1 MTKITTKRIPFIDLT
16 KGVCILLVILF
27 HVGGPI
33 NQLDPH
39 HMIASFRMPLYFFI
53 SGVFFKPY
61 NGATEFIIR
70 KINRLIIPF
79 LFFFLIPFFCAYILR
94 GIKPD
99 FFQIAPSMHEL
110 LIPFS
115 GHSLIRYNPPIW
127 FLLALFVCNGLFYI
141 VHKWLRQRN
150 EKLFIL
156 TIIGIGCI
164 GYILAKSRIELPLY
178 IDVAMAAL
186 PFYFGGFWIRRY
198 NFFLQKHRYDKYI
211 PTIVVC
217 LIILLYF
224 SAGDI
229 GLRCNVIHNSLVG
242 FYLAGFSGILSI
254 LLVCKLINH
263 LPIVSQLGKTSIV
276 ALGIH
281 STIIVFLQRSLSHFF
296 DNPWWQIAVI
306 YTLTIIACYALTP
319 IITTLF
325 PRVVAQ
331 KDFIKIQPG
340 PDKLHPLV
348 YKDKTLMT
356 PEEEYAYFRNQKRL
370 ERQMLIRRLKKNTL
384 SYKRK
389 RTSIYPLDGI
399 EWTGAQTK
407 ESIEEQLKEI
417 QDPK

>member
-61 NGATEFIIR
+61 HGTTEFIIR

-79 LFFFLIPFFCAYILR
+79 FFFFLIPFCCAYIL
-94 GIKPD
+94 GSIKPD
-99 FFQIAPSMHEL
+99 FFQIAPSMREL
-110 LIPFS
+110 FIPFS
-115 GHSLIRYNPPIW
+115 GHGLIRYNPPIW

-141 VHKWLRQRN
+141 IHECLRKRN

-164 GYILAKSRIELPLY
+164 GYLLAKYRIELPLY

-186 PFYFGGFWIRRY
+186 PFYFGGFWVRRY

-211 PTIVVC
+211 PSIVVC
-217 LIILLYF
+217 LIAILYLSSGY
-224 SAGDI
+224 I
-229 GLRCNVIHNSLVG
+229 GLRCNVIHNSIIG

-263 LPIVSQLGKTSIV
+263 LPIVSQIGKTSIV
-276 ALGIH
+276 SLGIH
-281 STIIVFLQRSLSHFF
+281 SIIITFLERSLSHFF
-296 DNPWWQIAVI
+296 DNPWWLIAVI

-348 YKDKTLMT
+348 YKDKTLMA
-356 PEEEYAYFRNQKRL
+356 PEEEYIYFRNQKRL
-370 ERQMLIRRLKKNTL
+370 ERQMLIRRLKENTV
-384 SYKRK
+384 SYKQK
-389 RTSIYPLDGI
+389 RTSIHPLDGI

-417 QDPK
+417 HDPK